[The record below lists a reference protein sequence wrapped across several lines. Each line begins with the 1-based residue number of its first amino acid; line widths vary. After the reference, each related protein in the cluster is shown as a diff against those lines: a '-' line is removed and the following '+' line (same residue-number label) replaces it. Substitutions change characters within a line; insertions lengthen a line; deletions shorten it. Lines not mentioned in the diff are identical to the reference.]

1 MLNSLKSRIVILVLC
16 FWAVCQWAA
25 GQSFPE
31 KEGERVY
38 YDFSMRRSDMEL
50 SGICILLC
58 SGDTVKASIVNNF
71 GATLIDYSYDTKK
84 LKIKLH
90 YVFEKLDKWYIR
102 RVLKRNLKKIMLAMR
117 SGENSYK
124 DVRHK
129 LSYTFILNFQ
139 RFDITI

>member
-1 MLNSLKSRIVILVLC
+1 
-16 FWAVCQWAA
+16 
-25 GQSFPE
+25 
-31 KEGERVY
+31 
-38 YDFSMRRSDMEL
+38 MEL

-84 LKIKLH
+84 SKIKLH
-90 YVFEKLDKWYIR
+90 YVFEKLNKWYIR

-117 SGENSYK
+117 SGESSYK

-129 LSYTFILNFQ
+129 LSYTFILNH
-139 RFDITI
+139 DIEK